1 MRTKVTARTKVTT
14 ESVNIIKVHVRPKDW
29 TYGNVYGI
37 RGQFTGELPVMQ
49 LMFGDG
55 RKGDDIG
62 FYAWNLDARHEYP
75 KDPSQSYIVELT
87 LSPDNIIDYIEPCCG
102 DCEYEFVDLSG
113 APDIVSAYIKRC
125 RGVLLKNRRM
135 EKLEL
140 NIEDFPNVEFFWC
153 FNLRELT
160 FSGGDAVKELDLT
173 NNCRLERLVIKGY
186 SSSGLK
192 NIKLSNNTPLNYVD
206 ITGTN
211 LHPSCLDAIRRIVER
226 NNGVIIEKYKSQF
239 DKE

>member
-1 MRTKVTARTKVTT
+1 MRTNRRRKVTT
-14 ESVNIIKVHVRPKDW
+14 DSINIIKVHVRPIDW

-37 RGQFTGELPVMQ
+37 RGQFTGEFPAMT

-55 RKGDDIG
+55 GKGDDIG
-62 FYAWNLDARHEYP
+62 FYAWDLDVRHEYP

-87 LSPDNIIDYIEPCCG
+87 LSPDTIIDHIEPCCG

-125 RGVLLKNRRM
+125 KGVRLNNRRM

-140 NIEDFPNVEFFWC
+140 NIENFPFVDFFRC

-160 FSGGDAVKELDLT
+160 FSGGEAVKEPDLET
-173 NNCRLERLVIKGY
+173 NCRLERLVIKGY
-186 SSSGLK
+186 SSSGLR
-192 NIKLSNNTPLNYVD
+192 NIKLSNNTPLKYVD
-206 ITGTN
+206 VTGAR
-211 LHPSCLDAIRRIVER
+211 LHPSCRDAIRRIVER
-226 NNGVIIEKYKSQF
+226 NDGVFIDGHKSEF
-239 DKE
+239 DEE